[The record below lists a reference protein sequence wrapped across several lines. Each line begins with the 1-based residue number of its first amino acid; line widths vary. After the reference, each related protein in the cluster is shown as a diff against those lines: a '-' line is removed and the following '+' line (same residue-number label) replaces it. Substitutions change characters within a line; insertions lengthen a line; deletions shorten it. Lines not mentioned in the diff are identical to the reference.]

1 MAFVHRQSCE
11 GVKTELD
18 LFTVPPTQTSIVDR
32 NVVEHQFM
40 ASLDS
45 GGPIEFLI
53 PGSGDDYLDLAN
65 TMLHV
70 QVKVTRADGDDLDL
84 ADPVGPV
91 NNWLHSLFSQADVYL
106 NGTLVTSLNNTYAY
120 RAYLE
125 TLLSY
130 GTDAKVT
137 QLTSQLWHKDTASN
151 MDAVE
156 IVDGAAANAGFVA
169 RRANIV
175 RSRVVDMMGRLHV
188 DMFLQDKFL
197 INDVDVKIRLVRSKA
212 AFALMAGGN
221 NPDYR
226 INIVNATL
234 FAKKATINPTVQMA
248 HIKALE
254 KSTVKY
260 PMRSVDCKVYSIP
273 AGARTHT
280 HENLFLGTLPKRL
293 VLCCIDNDAYNG
305 AYDKNPFHAKNNTIS
320 FHGRHI
326 PSKPFQPNFEDD
338 LFVRSYISLF
348 TSTGK
353 IWHDEGNGL
362 ARSDFRHCYTFFG
375 FDLTPDQCDGPCF
388 HLVQK
393 GNLRIELHFRN
404 ALPTTVNVIAYAEFE
419 SVLEIDKSR
428 NIIYDY

>member
-1 MAFVHRQSCE
+1 
-11 GVKTELD
+11 
-18 LFTVPPTQTSIVDR
+18 
-32 NVVEHQFM
+32 M

-70 QVKVTRADGDDLDL
+70 QVKVTRANGDDLDL

-91 NNWLHSLFSQADVYL
+91 NNWLHSLFGQVDVYL
-106 NGTLVTSLNNTYAY
+106 NGTLVTHSTNTYAY
-120 RAYLE
+120 RAYIE

-137 QLTSQLWHKDTASN
+137 QLTGQLWHKDTAAH

-169 RRANIV
+169 RREHIV

-188 DMFLQDKFL
+188 DLFLQDKFL
-197 INDVDVKIRLVRSKA
+197 INGVDVKIRLVRNKA
-212 AFALMAGGN
+212 AFALMAGGP

-234 FAKKATINPTVQMA
+234 FAKKATLNPTVQMA

-273 AGARTHT
+273 AGARSHT

-305 AYDKNPFHAKNNTIS
+305 AYDKNPFHAKNNAIS
-320 FHGRHI
+320 FHAVYVDGRQI
-326 PSKPFQPNFEDD
+326 PSKPFQPNFADD
-338 LFVRSYISLF
+338 LFVRSYMSLF

-353 IWHDEGNGL
+353 IWQDEGNGL
-362 ARSDFRHCYTFFG
+362 TRSDYRDGYTFFG

-404 ALPTTVNVIAYAEFE
+404 ALQTTVNVIAYAEFE

-428 NIIYDY
+428 NVICDF

>member
-1 MAFVHRQSCE
+1 
-11 GVKTELD
+11 
-18 LFTVPPTQTSIVDR
+18 
-32 NVVEHQFM
+32 M

-70 QVKVTRADGDDLDL
+70 QVKVTRANGDDLDL

-91 NNWLHSLFSQADVYL
+91 NNWLHSLFSQVDVYL
-106 NGTLVTSLNNTYAY
+106 NGTLVTPSTNTYAY
-120 RAYLE
+120 RAYIE

-137 QLTSQLWHKDTASN
+137 QLTGQLWHKDTATH

-156 IVDGAAANAGFVA
+156 IVDGPAANAGFVA
-169 RRANIV
+169 RRENIV

-188 DMFLQDKFL
+188 DLFLQDKFL
-197 INDVDVKIRLVRSKA
+197 INGVDVKIRLVRSKA
-212 AFALMAGGN
+212 AFALMAGGP

-226 INIVNATL
+226 ITIVNAAL
-234 FAKKATINPTVQMA
+234 FAKKATLNPTVQMA

-254 KSTVKY
+254 RSTVKY

-273 AGARTHT
+273 AGARSHT

-305 AYDKNPFHAKNNTIS
+305 AYDKNPFHAKNNAIS
-320 FHGRHI
+320 FHAVYVDGRQI

-338 LFVRSYISLF
+338 LFVRSYMSLF

-353 IWHDEGNGL
+353 IWQDEGNGL
-362 ARSDFRHCYTFFG
+362 TRSDYRHGYTFFG

-393 GNLRIELHFRN
+393 GNLRIELHFRD

-428 NIIYDY
+428 NVIYDY